1 MGAEGRVLLAGGSPL
16 SLERSNLTEAVNLLL
31 PERRFICIFGNFLLD
46 SNVGFFRDNLNGSVF
61 KKIFFC
67 VVKLTMGGK
76 TEDQMKT
83 VGRSCD
89 FAFSSGSSGFGL
101 LSH

>member
-46 SNVGFFRDNLNGSVF
+46 SKVGFFRDNLNGSIF
-61 KKIFFC
+61 KKNFFC
-67 VVKLTMGGK
+67 VKTYYGGK
-76 TEDQMKT
+76 NRRPNENCRQE
-83 VGRSCD
+83 
-89 FAFSSGSSGFGL
+89 L
-101 LSH
+101 